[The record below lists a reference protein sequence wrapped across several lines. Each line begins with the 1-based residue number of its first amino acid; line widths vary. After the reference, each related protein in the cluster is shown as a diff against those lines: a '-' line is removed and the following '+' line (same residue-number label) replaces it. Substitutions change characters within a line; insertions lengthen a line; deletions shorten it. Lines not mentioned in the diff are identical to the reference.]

1 MIEKNIELVRETLE
15 YLISLLESDDPL
27 FFKEYK
33 SLPIDL
39 YREIER
45 LSLSKSMIYRD
56 LCEMSK
62 KVADAFHKSIK

>member
-1 MIEKNIELVRETLE
+1 MIEKDIELIRKTLE
-15 YLISLLESDDPL
+15 YLLKLLDSGDEL
-27 FFKEYK
+27 FYKEYK

-45 LSLSKSMIYRD
+45 LSLSKSMIYKE
-56 LCEMSK
+56 LCSKSK